1 MTELI
6 LKQIYK
12 NKIYIK
18 YVISGGTAA
27 GVDLALL
34 FIFTELLNVWYII
47 SATIAFFI
55 AFFVSFTLQKFW
67 TFRDNSTEGVY
78 KQMSLYFAVGIANL
92 FLNAGLMFV
101 LVDIIH
107 LWYMLAQV
115 VAGVFVASWSFL
127 IYKIFI
133 FKNQPSGTSAEK

>member
-1 MTELI
+1 MI

-18 YVISGGTAA
+18 YIISGGTAA
-27 GVDLALL
+27 GVDLGLL
-34 FIFTELLNVWYII
+34 FIMTDLLKIWYIA
-47 SATIAFFI
+47 SATIAFLI

-92 FLNAGLMFV
+92 FLNAGLMYV
-101 LVDIIH
+101 LVDVVR

-133 FKNQPSGTSAEK
+133 FKNQPSGANPEK